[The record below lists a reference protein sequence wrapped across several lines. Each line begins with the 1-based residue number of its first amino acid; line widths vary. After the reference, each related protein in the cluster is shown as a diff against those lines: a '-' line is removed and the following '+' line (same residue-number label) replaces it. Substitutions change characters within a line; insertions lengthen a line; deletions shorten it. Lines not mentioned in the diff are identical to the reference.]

1 MKKYLMTVMTAVAL
15 GGLFTGCTKEIEGGE
30 GNSAAFDIVQ
40 NYENAFVN
48 RFGQPAENQT
58 WGFGPATTRAVVDQ
72 PSVTEGDY
80 TYNAQMALAWEGVDA
95 AIASGTSE
103 SQFDF
108 MGSYVSW
115 HNSGWSDKYYDVHG
129 TVVASDLSNEFIAA
143 ATEVIVG
150 SNGNPGLIPEQG
162 SIPDAPNNLSKAEST
177 GYSIVTTGG
186 PVTLTPIYHNSN
198 SGDRLSYY
206 YYPAGSKPSAAEIKT
221 MPKYS
226 LGEMSNPSQGGNT
239 HIYRN
244 TYSLVYVDANGNCSY
259 DFPAN
264 YVINFVI
271 SNTWGGQ
278 SNEIYQSGGITTVEG
293 GTEASLTSQGKYQVE
308 ADRYYTIGE
317 TVDTDIAEIKFG
329 KALNIPQFTMEN
341 EFVNGPSW
349 GNTRYNYRM
358 VGNNVNGDLE
368 GGSTVYYLQPDKNGT
383 IRAAVS
389 LNSGKELYIKDLGI
403 NGWNN
408 TTGTSLE
415 GFNGVSYNYKFE
427 QVVSFS
433 VEKDKVYALYAVG
446 SKLGFFGFTFEYSRW
461 RQDWNGYETVTETD
475 GVFTG
480 VIGPFDCGF
489 QIGLGSVKTRLG
501 REPAFKKSKADGQ
514 VEGYTAMTEGTGVD
528 GSLTTDRATV
538 YYIKPKSSG
547 EMEVAVALNAGKQFY
562 IKDLSNNAISLAN
575 YDGITESQKYYGTY
589 RFPVE
594 AGHEYA
600 IYATGSKLGFYGCEL
615 FTGTPATQGTAS
627 TSDIVKK
634 TISVKPDYYSDSGLN
649 EEIHSTGYGYGV
661 GGYGVTDIHTS
672 HTAVYKSKVNN
683 VDYTFVGFED
693 WIDFDFNDVILAITG
708 TEPEKPH
715 DPIIIPEPDPDPEA
729 VCRIVAEDLT
739 VSENGDFDF
748 NDVVFDVCPSQ
759 NENKTIL
766 IIRAVGGELPLY
778 IGAFDE
784 DHEVHNV
791 CNLGATSMT
800 NTGWNGAINYNKEC
814 GRIVLD
820 GQRITTRDG
829 ARAITIWVIKKDET
843 ITLSAEP
850 GRVPSKI
857 CVGTDYKW
865 CHERH
870 DIDDTYHK
878 GGVKLFSEYVAGH
891 LGDDWYKQM
900 DQ

>member
-1 MKKYLMTVMTAVAL
+1 MTAMAIVAL
-15 GGLFTGCTKEIEGGE
+15 GGLFSGCTREIEGGE

-40 NYENAFVN
+40 NYETAFID
-48 RFGQPAENQT
+48 RFGQPAETQT
-58 WGFGPATTRAVVDQ
+58 WGFGPVTTRAVVDQ
-72 PSVTEGDY
+72 PSVSEGEY
-80 TYNAQMALAWEGVDA
+80 TYNAQMTLAWQGVDA
-95 AIASGTSE
+95 AITSGTSE
-103 SQFDF
+103 SNFEF
-108 MGSYVSW
+108 MGEQNPW
-115 HNSGWSDKYYDVHG
+115 RNSGWSDKYYDVHG
-129 TVVASDLSNEFIAA
+129 TVVASDLSDEFIAA

-150 SNGNPGLIPEQG
+150 SNGTPGLIPEQG
-162 SIPDAPNNLSKAEST
+162 SIPNAENNLSKAEST

-206 YYPAGSKPSAAEIKT
+206 YYPAGSRPSDAEIKT

-244 TYSLVYVDANGNCSY
+244 TYSLVYVRPDGSCTY

-278 SNEIYQSGGITTVEG
+278 SKEIYQSGGITTVEG
-293 GTEASLTSQGKYQVE
+293 GTEASLTSQGKFQVE

-317 TVDTDIAEIKFG
+317 TVDTDIAEIRFG
-329 KALNIPQFTMEN
+329 NAPSIPQFTMTN
-341 EFVNGPSW
+341 GAVQGFNSGSNVNSYFNHRMD
-349 GNTRYNYRM
+349 GNT
-358 VGNNVNGDLE
+358 VDGDLN
-368 GGSTVYYLQPDKNGT
+368 GGSTVYYLQPNKNGT
-383 IRAAVS
+383 IYVGVS
-389 LNSGKELYIKDLGI
+389 LDANKHFYIVDLGV

-408 TTGTSLE
+408 TSGTPLD
-415 GFNGVSYNYKFE
+415 GYNGITVNNKYVGPY
-427 QVVSFS
+427 SFS
-433 VEKDKVYALYAVG
+433 VKKDHVYAVYASG
-446 SKLGFFGFTFEYSRW
+446 SKLGFYGFEFR
-461 RQDWNGYETVTETD
+461 YEVAEQYYTRTVNETD
-475 GVFTG
+475 GIFTST
-480 VIGPFDCGF
+480 IGPFVCGF
-489 QIGLGSVKTRLG
+489 SIDLGSVKTRLG
-501 REPAFKKSKADGQ
+501 RKPTFEKSKANGEI
-514 VEGYTAMTEGTGVD
+514 EGYTAMTEGTGVD

-538 YYIKPKSSG
+538 YYIKPKTSG

-562 IKDLSNNAISLAN
+562 IKDLSNNATSLAN
-575 YDGITESQKYYGTY
+575 YDGIMVGEKYYGTY

-634 TISVKPDYYSDSGLN
+634 TISVKPDYYSDSNLN
-649 EEIHSTGYGYGV
+649 QEIHQTGYGYGV
-661 GGYGVTDIHTS
+661 GGYGVTDILTS

-715 DPIIIPEPDPDPEA
+715 DPIIIPDPDPVPDPEP

-739 VSENGDFDF
+739 VDENGDFDF
-748 NDVVFDVCPSQ
+748 NDVVFDVCPVSS
-759 NENKTIL
+759 ENKTIL

-778 IGAFDE
+778 IGSFDE
-784 DHEVHNV
+784 AHEVHNV
-791 CNLGATSMT
+791 CNLGPMQMT
-800 NTGWNGAINYNKEC
+800 NTGWDGGIDYKREC
-814 GRIVLD
+814 GRITLE
-820 GQRITTRDG
+820 GQVIASRSD
-829 ARAITIWVIKKDET
+829 ARNITIWVVKKNET
-843 ITLSAEP
+843 ITLSADP

-857 CVGTDYKW
+857 CVGTDYRW
-865 CHERH
+865 CRERV
-870 DIDDTYHK
+870 DIDDTYCK
-878 GGVKLFSEYVAGH
+878 DGVKLFSAYVAGE
-891 LGDDWYKQM
+891 LGDDWYKQ
-900 DQ
+900 